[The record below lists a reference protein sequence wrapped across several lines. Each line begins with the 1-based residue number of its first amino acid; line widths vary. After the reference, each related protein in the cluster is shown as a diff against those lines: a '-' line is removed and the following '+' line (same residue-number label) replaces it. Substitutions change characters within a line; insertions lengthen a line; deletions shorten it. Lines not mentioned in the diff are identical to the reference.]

1 MEERNLN
8 ENVKLKIDNNI
19 YEIEFKISKYQLINS
34 LLKTRLI
41 QGASTDETYK
51 RIYFKAN
58 QIKTLKQFKNEK
70 KMDRG
75 KRLLSIS
82 EIANLMRCLV
92 IQLNYLIEI
101 ENHTILGYNPEDIL
115 VINDTIFVFIGNESI
130 EKIDEETNNVMISC
144 PYSTKDF
151 FFSPEMLKINEIP
164 SYIHFKTS
172 YFSLGLLIIY
182 ALLEEEDFYTEYVNN
197 NERCINN
204 NERCINNNE
213 RYINNERSVNILNV
227 LNNHPIKNTKLFWVL
242 SRCLVEDAKER
253 SIILI

>member
-1 MEERNLN
+1 
-8 ENVKLKIDNNI
+8 
-19 YEIEFKISKYQLINS
+19 
-34 LLKTRLI
+34 
-41 QGASTDETYK
+41 
-51 RIYFKAN
+51 
-58 QIKTLKQFKNEK
+58 
-70 KMDRG
+70 MDKG
-75 KRLLSIS
+75 KRLLSVS
-82 EIANLMRCLV
+82 EIAKLVRCLV

-115 VINDTIFVFIGNESI
+115 VINDTTFAYIGNELI
-130 EKIDEETNNVMISC
+130 GKIDEETSNIMISC

-151 FFSPEMLKINEIP
+151 FFSPEMLKIKEIP

-197 NERCINN
+197 NERYINN
-204 NERCINNNE
+204 NERC
-213 RYINNERSVNILNV
+213 INNERSVNILNV
-227 LNNHPIKNTKLFWVL
+227 LNNHPIKNTKLFWLL

>member
-8 ENVKLKIDNNI
+8 ENVKLKVENNI
-19 YEIEFKISKYQLINS
+19 YEIEFKTSKYELINS
-34 LLKTRLI
+34 LLKTRI
-41 QGASTDETYK
+41 IKGGSTDETYK
-51 RIYFKAN
+51 RIYFKAD
-58 QIKTLKQFKNEK
+58 QVKTLKQLKNEK

-75 KRLLSIS
+75 KRLLSVS
-82 EIANLMRCLV
+82 EIAKLMECLV

-115 VINDTIFVFIGNESI
+115 VINDTTFAYIGNELI
-130 EKIDEETNNVMISC
+130 GKIDEDTSDIMITC
-144 PYSTKDF
+144 PYTTKDF
-151 FFSPEMLKINEIP
+151 FFSPEMLRIREIP

-182 ALLEEEDFYTEYVNN
+182 TLLEEEDFYTEYIN
-197 NERCINN
+197 NEQCINN
-204 NERCINNNE
+204 KDNVNNKH
-213 RYINNERSVNILNV
+213 SVNILNV
-227 LNNHPIKNTKLFWVL
+227 LNSHPIKNTKLFWVL